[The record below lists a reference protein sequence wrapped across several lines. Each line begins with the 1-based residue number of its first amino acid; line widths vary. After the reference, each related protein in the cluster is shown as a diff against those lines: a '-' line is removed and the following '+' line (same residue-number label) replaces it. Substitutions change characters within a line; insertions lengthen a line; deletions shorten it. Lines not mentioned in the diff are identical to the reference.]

1 MLERDGQGLNLTE
14 QVRDGILNHTGSD
27 RPATL
32 EGRIVKLVDRVAY
45 INHDIDDAL
54 RAGILRPDDLPAAEI
69 ELLGPTGSARI
80 DTLVRDIV
88 ERSAAAGDIVQSEE
102 VGGAMLRLRK
112 FMFDRVYLGE
122 AARGEH
128 ERAHARPARPLRP
141 LHGAPRGGAGGRAG
155 GERVPAGRRLP
166 RRDDRSLL
174 HRPLRRADRARGGA
188 LLMALIS
195 EESLERVKQA
205 ADIVEVISAHT
216 DLRRQGARWVG
227 LCPFHEE
234 RTPSFSVDAQEKL
247 YHCFGCGVGGDT
259 IKFVEEKEGLGF
271 AEAVELLADRYG
283 VELEREKE
291 DPRAEARRQQRRRLG
306 ELLDRTA
313 GFYAQLPLGLR
324 RRRRK
329 ARAYLAERGLGE
341 EALRAFGVGYAPSA
355 WDTVLLRGQRAGFKV
370 EELRAVGLAQQGR
383 SGGEYDR
390 FRERIMFPIRDRRG
404 RTLGF
409 GGRAMRSDQGAKY
422 VNTAET
428 DFFHKS
434 QMLYGID
441 LAKEAIAKSGRA
453 VVVEGYTDVLALH
466 QAGIGEAVGV
476 MGTAITEEQVAALSG
491 MVDEVVLA
499 LDADS
504 AGQEAMLRAQRVAAG
519 RKMRLRVAAM
529 PAGEDPAEM
538 MAAEGGAERFRALV
552 EGAVDLPAFQ
562 VGLVLERTDVSSPAE
577 RDRALGE
584 VAPILAGMGE
594 TASRDEL
601 VRRVAERL
609 DLEPAMVMGRVTA
622 AQPLSGGSAEPPR
635 RGRGGGADAGARSG
649 GELTS
654 RERRE
659 RALLAMCIA
668 LPAEGREYLARLTE
682 EHLSPSGARAAGL
695 AARASRGPGV
705 QPPPRRRPARRP
717 DRRAGHPRPR
727 RARLGRGDGAQLPPA
742 RAAPPRVPDR
752 RRRRSRRLR
761 APRRPQPRARRPGR
775 AHSPHRAGRELALGV
790 CRPCSILF
798 EC

>member
-1 MLERDGQGLNLTE
+1 
-14 QVRDGILNHTGSD
+14 
-27 RPATL
+27 
-32 EGRIVKLVDRVAY
+32 
-45 INHDIDDAL
+45 
-54 RAGILRPDDLPAAEI
+54 
-69 ELLGPTGSARI
+69 
-80 DTLVRDIV
+80 
-88 ERSAAAGDIVQSEE
+88 
-102 VGGAMLRLRK
+102 
-112 FMFDRVYLGE
+112 
-122 AARGEH
+122 
-128 ERAHARPARPLRP
+128 
-141 LHGAPRGGAGGRAG
+141 
-155 GERVPAGRRLP
+155 
-166 RRDDRSLL
+166 
-174 HRPLRRADRARGGA
+174 
-188 LLMALIS
+188 MALIS

-205 ADIVEVISAHT
+205 VDIVEVVSAHT

-283 VELEREKE
+283 VELQREKE

-313 GFYAQLPLGLR
+313 GFYAHYLWDSEEAG
-324 RRRRK
+324 K
-329 ARAYLAERGLGE
+329 ARVYLAERGLGE
-341 EALRAFGVGYAPSA
+341 ETLRAFAVGYAPSA

-370 EELRAVGLAQQGR
+370 DELRAVGMAQRGR
-383 SGGEYDR
+383 GGGEYDR

-434 QMLYGID
+434 KMLYGID
-441 LAKEAIAKSGRA
+441 LAKEAIAKSGRV

-476 MGTAITEEQVAALSG
+476 MGTAITEDQVAALSG

-538 MAAEGGAERFRALV
+538 MAAAGGAERFRALV
-552 EGAVDLPAFQ
+552 DGAVDLPAFQ
-562 VGLVLERTDVSSPAE
+562 VGLVLDRTDVSSPAE

-594 TASRDEL
+594 TASRDDL
-601 VRRVAERL
+601 VRRVAGTL
-609 DLEPAMVMGRVTA
+609 DLEPALVMGRVTA
-622 AQPLSGGSAEPPR
+622 AQPASGGSAESPR
-635 RGRGGGADAGARSG
+635 RGAPAAPVRSG

-668 LPAEGREYLARLTE
+668 LPDEGKEYLARLTD
-682 EHLSPSGARAAGL
+682 EHLSPTGVRAAAWLREHPGDPASNLPHDDDQLAGL
-695 AARASRGPGV
+695 IAELVILAHDEPASAEAMELNYLLLEQRRLESQIAAAGE
-705 QPPPRRRPARRP
+705 A
-717 DRRAGHPRPR
+717 DDYERRAALSRE
-727 RARLGRGDGAQLPPA
+727 
-742 RAAPPRVPDR
+742 RAALVERIARTERVE
-752 RRRRSRRLR
+752 
-761 APRRPQPRARRPGR
+761 G
-775 AHSPHRAGRELALGV
+775 
-790 CRPCSILF
+790 
-798 EC
+798 

>member
-1 MLERDGQGLNLTE
+1 
-14 QVRDGILNHTGSD
+14 
-27 RPATL
+27 
-32 EGRIVKLVDRVAY
+32 
-45 INHDIDDAL
+45 
-54 RAGILRPDDLPAAEI
+54 
-69 ELLGPTGSARI
+69 
-80 DTLVRDIV
+80 
-88 ERSAAAGDIVQSEE
+88 
-102 VGGAMLRLRK
+102 
-112 FMFDRVYLGE
+112 
-122 AARGEH
+122 
-128 ERAHARPARPLRP
+128 
-141 LHGAPRGGAGGRAG
+141 
-155 GERVPAGRRLP
+155 
-166 RRDDRSLL
+166 
-174 HRPLRRADRARGGA
+174 
-188 LLMALIS
+188 MALIS

-271 AEAVELLADRYG
+271 AEAVDLLADRYG
-283 VELEREKE
+283 VEVQREKE

-306 ELLDRTA
+306 DLLDRTA
-313 GFYAQLPLGLR
+313 GFYVHYLWDSEEAG
-324 RRRRK
+324 K

-341 EALRAFGVGYAPSA
+341 EVLRAFGVGYAPSA

-370 EELRAVGLAQQGR
+370 DELRAVGLAQRGR

-434 QMLYGID
+434 KMLYGLD
-441 LAKEAIAKSGRA
+441 LAKDAIAKSGRV

-466 QAGIGEAVGV
+466 QAGVGEAVGV
-476 MGTAITEEQVAALSG
+476 MGTAITEDQVAALSG

-538 MAAEGGAERFRALV
+538 IAAEGGAERFRALV
-552 EGAVDLPAFQ
+552 EKAVDLPAFQ
-562 VGLVLERTDVSSPAE
+562 VGLVLDRTDVSSPAE

-594 TASRDEL
+594 TASRDDL
-601 VRRVAERL
+601 VRRVAGRL
-609 DLEPAMVMGRVTA
+609 DLEPALVMGRVTA
-622 AQPLSGGSAEPPR
+622 ARPASGGSAEPPPSS
-635 RGRGGGADAGARSG
+635 RGAPAVVSHGG

-668 LPAEGREYLARLTE
+668 LPAEGKDYLARLSE
-682 EHLSPSGARAAGL
+682 QHLSATGARVATWLREHPEDPASNLPHDDDQLAGLIAELVILAHDEPASPEAMELNYLLLEQRRLESQIAAAGE
-695 AARASRGPGV
+695 A
-705 QPPPRRRPARRP
+705 
-717 DRRAGHPRPR
+717 DDYERRAALSRE
-727 RARLGRGDGAQLPPA
+727 
-742 RAAPPRVPDR
+742 RAALVERIARTERV
-752 RRRRSRRLR
+752 
-761 APRRPQPRARRPGR
+761 G
-775 AHSPHRAGRELALGV
+775 G
-790 CRPCSILF
+790 
-798 EC
+798 

>member
-1 MLERDGQGLNLTE
+1 
-14 QVRDGILNHTGSD
+14 
-27 RPATL
+27 
-32 EGRIVKLVDRVAY
+32 
-45 INHDIDDAL
+45 
-54 RAGILRPDDLPAAEI
+54 
-69 ELLGPTGSARI
+69 
-80 DTLVRDIV
+80 
-88 ERSAAAGDIVQSEE
+88 
-102 VGGAMLRLRK
+102 
-112 FMFDRVYLGE
+112 
-122 AARGEH
+122 
-128 ERAHARPARPLRP
+128 
-141 LHGAPRGGAGGRAG
+141 
-155 GERVPAGRRLP
+155 
-166 RRDDRSLL
+166 
-174 HRPLRRADRARGGA
+174 
-188 LLMALIS
+188 MALIS
-195 EESLERVKQA
+195 DESLERVKQA
-205 ADIVEVISAHT
+205 ADIVEVVSAHT

-283 VELEREKE
+283 VELQREKE

-306 ELLDRTA
+306 DLLDRTA
-313 GFYAQLPLGLR
+313 GFYAHYLWDSEEAG
-324 RRRRK
+324 K

-341 EALRAFGVGYAPSA
+341 ETLRAFGVGYAPSA
-355 WDTVLLRGQRAGFKV
+355 WDTVLLRGQRAAFKV
-370 EELRAVGLAQQGR
+370 EELRAVGLAQRGR
-383 SGGEYDR
+383 GGGEYDR

-453 VVVEGYTDVLALH
+453 VVAEGYTDVLALH
-466 QAGIGEAVGV
+466 QAGIDEAVCV

-538 MAAEGGAERFRALV
+538 LATEGGAERFRALV

-562 VGLVLERTDVSSPAE
+562 VGLVLEGTDVSSPAE

-594 TASRDEL
+594 TASRDDL
-601 VRRVAERL
+601 VRRVAGRL
-609 DLEPAMVMGRVTA
+609 DLEPALVMGRVTV

-635 RGRGGGADAGARSG
+635 RGAPAAPVRNG

-668 LPAEGREYLARLTE
+668 LPAEGKEYLARLTD
-682 EHLSPSGARAAGL
+682 EHLSPSGVRVAAWLRAHPEDPASNLPHDDDQLAGLIAELVILAHDEPASTEAMELNYLLLEQRRLESQIAAAGEADDYERRAAL
-695 AARASRGPGV
+695 SRE
-705 QPPPRRRPARRP
+705 
-717 DRRAGHPRPR
+717 
-727 RARLGRGDGAQLPPA
+727 
-742 RAAPPRVPDR
+742 RAALVERIARTERV
-752 RRRRSRRLR
+752 
-761 APRRPQPRARRPGR
+761 G
-775 AHSPHRAGRELALGV
+775 G
-790 CRPCSILF
+790 
-798 EC
+798 